1 MPTPGHTAFGKSLNK
16 IESAAN
22 TSLSNSFNNKVH
34 CKITEAVGEKN
45 NEGQYSF
52 YVDVMA
58 EVKRGVFVKIG
69 TAGPIFVDSDPDML
83 SVTVGA
89 PEDQKQDR
97 WLEVSYNGRDIN
109 KGKARFIADPTKS
122 KTLASLSN
130 SVDHKGTACFPPGSG
145 IM

>member
-1 MPTPGHTAFGKSLNK
+1 MG
-16 IESAAN
+16 
-22 TSLSNSFNNKVH
+22 
-34 CKITEAVGEKN
+34 
-45 NEGQYSF
+45 
-52 YVDVMA
+52 
-58 EVKRGVFVKIG
+58 EVKKGVFVKIG

-83 SVTVGA
+83 SITVGA

-122 KTLASLSN
+122 KTLASACN

-145 IM
+145 MM